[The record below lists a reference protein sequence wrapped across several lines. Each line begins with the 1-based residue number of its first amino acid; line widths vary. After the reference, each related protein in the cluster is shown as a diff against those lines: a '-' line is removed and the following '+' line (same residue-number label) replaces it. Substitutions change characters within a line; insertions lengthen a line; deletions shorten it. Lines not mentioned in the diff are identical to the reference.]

1 MKYRARFV
9 CTLMAMLAGPA
20 VADYPDTSI
29 YQLTPRITDQDGR
42 EQNLDTFRGHPVV
55 ITMFYGTCPHVCPL
69 LISTIQKT
77 EQALAPQDRAK
88 LRVLMV
94 SIDSENDT
102 PQVLREVAERHH
114 VDDARWKLTRA
125 SPGDVRKIAAVLGIR
140 YRKLPNGEFN
150 HSTVL
155 TLLDREGVIRART
168 SRIPG
173 VDEAF
178 LRAIRDVDQAAPAA
192 GSVRFQRAVPA
203 RPAQEITEDFELVG
217 GIDVAR
223 KVVTKVVAQQR
234 RQRSLVAQSR
244 Q

>member
-1 MKYRARFV
+1 MKHRARLV
-9 CTLMAMLAGPA
+9 CTLMALLAVPA

-29 YQLTPRITDQDGR
+29 YQLTSSITDQDGR

-77 EQALAPQDRAK
+77 EQALAPRDRAK

-94 SIDSENDT
+94 SIDPEKDT
-102 PQVLREVAERHH
+102 PQLLSDVADRHH

-125 SPGDVRKIAAVLGIR
+125 SPADVRKIAAVLGIR

-178 LRAIRDVDQAAPAA
+178 LIAITDVDH
-192 GSVRFQRAVPA
+192 
-203 RPAQEITEDFELVG
+203 
-217 GIDVAR
+217 
-223 KVVTKVVAQQR
+223 
-234 RQRSLVAQSR
+234 
-244 Q
+244 